1 MKPRSHAPQR
11 ASLCPRLRLGQRGQ
25 STMEYVVL
33 CAALA
38 FALGI
43 GMVDDQSVLQQLLQ
57 AFVLAYQK
65 ISFAIALP

>member
-1 MKPRSHAPQR
+1 MKPQHCNPP
-11 ASLCPRLRLGQRGQ
+11 CPRLHYRIRTRQCGQ

-33 CAALA
+33 CAALV

-43 GMVDDQSVLQQLLQ
+43 GMVDDQSTLRQLLN
-57 AFVLAYQK
+57 AFVLAYKK